1 MAATRIAIR
10 TAAPLMEPPIMAPV
24 LVPLVSASG
33 ALVLVG
39 GAIGVP
45 SVVLDVGF
53 GGSVV
58 DNDED
63 GVVAVVV
70 D

>member
-1 MAATRIAIR
+1 
-10 TAAPLMEPPIMAPV
+10 MAPV

-45 SVVLDVGF
+45 SVVLDVVF